1 MTLIKL
7 ISNFYNQSRLL
18 LEKVMTVIQS
28 VKKSEVGGKIV
39 IEGEQGGYDR
49 IQTNMLR
56 RRRFR
61 RRRL

>member
-1 MTLIKL
+1 
-7 ISNFYNQSRLL
+7 
-18 LEKVMTVIQS
+18 MTVIQS